1 MPAIA
6 DLGACAWLGSP
17 GKGRNGNHIAHA
29 VPPGGPGFYAQQR
42 TFRPYA
48 IIHPSAS
55 SMQPEPNAE
64 ILSGISPDRVA
75 ESYHSGKLEALSQAE
90 LFRAAA
96 HIVSQP
102 KLDLNSFRLHAPLE
116 IMARYNLL
124 PLVSTADLDLARI
137 QIVATASHYQAGGE
151 GVSPPER
158 IRIARSS
165 DAAANL
171 RRAVQEG
178 DVARADAL
186 CLSLA
191 GAGGLQELLDAITD
205 LTLRTLTGA
214 AHTHIGLMLMT
225 RMSSD
230 VGHTALG
237 LARAGVRSL
246 AQAPG
251 LNLKRVTIHR
261 TLKDPETELASILR
275 AVPVVSPQGPG
286 MMAMM
291 QATEQADL
299 PDRLLGD
306 ALLSN
311 ADEVR
316 CESALRTA
324 CRIAALS
331 MLEDKPEPAKYYWTH
346 CLTLPHAAW
355 ALTRFLPGRSFAA
368 EAAHTAATWV
378 MAIRASHGN
387 GNLKPLPELER
398 LEMDLTE
405 ALVHSP
411 RAAASVAWF
420 ARQDERPRIERTI
433 ATEAAIRNDAHLVK
447 YAWACLDAAAQD
459 PTHAPLFHAAAAYL
473 CAIWCIEQP
482 RDGLV
487 RKLGEGRG

>member
-1 MPAIA
+1 MEAEPKI
-6 DLGACAWLGSP
+6 DLLSD
-17 GKGRNGNHIAHA
+17 I
-29 VPPGGPGFYAQQR
+29 PPG
-42 TFRPYA
+42 
-48 IIHPSAS
+48 
-55 SMQPEPNAE
+55 
-64 ILSGISPDRVA
+64 RVA
-75 ESYHSGKLEALSQAE
+75 ESYHSRRLEALSDAD

-96 HIVSQP
+96 HIVSKP
-102 KLDLNSFRLHAPLE
+102 KLELSSFCLHAPLE

-124 PLVSTADLDLARI
+124 PLVSTADRDLARI
-137 QIVATASHYQAGGE
+137 QLVATASHYQAGGE
-151 GVSPPER
+151 GVNPPEK
-158 IRIARSS
+158 ISITRSS
-165 DAAANL
+165 DAAARL

-178 DVARADAL
+178 DVELADAF

-191 GAGGLQELLDAITD
+191 DTGGLQELLDSITD

-230 VGHTALG
+230 AGSAALG

-251 LNLKRVTIHR
+251 LNLKSVTTHR

-275 AVPVVSPQGPG
+275 AVPVVSPEGPG
-286 MMAMM
+286 MVAMM
-291 QATEQADL
+291 QATEQAGL

-311 ADEVR
+311 ADEGR

-324 CRIAALS
+324 CRIATLS

-355 ALTRFLPGRSFAA
+355 ALTRCFPGRSFAA

-387 GNLKPLPELER
+387 GNLKPLPELEHVQ
-398 LEMDLTE
+398 MDMAE

-420 ARQDERPRIERTI
+420 AQQDERPRIVQII

-447 YAWACLDAAAQD
+447 YTWACLDAALQD
-459 PTHAPLFHAAAAYL
+459 PTYAPLFHAGAAYL
-473 CAIWCIEQP
+473 CSIWSIEQP
-482 RDGLV
+482 KAGLV
-487 RKLGEGRG
+487 RNLGEGRG

>member
-1 MPAIA
+1 MMNP
-6 DLGACAWLGSP
+6 
-17 GKGRNGNHIAHA
+17 
-29 VPPGGPGFYAQQR
+29 VE
-42 TFRPYA
+42 
-48 IIHPSAS
+48 
-55 SMQPEPNAE
+55 PEPIAE
-64 ILSGISPDRVA
+64 ILSGMPPDQVV
-75 ESYHSGKLEALSQAE
+75 ESYRSRKLEALSETE

-102 KLDLNSFRLHAPLE
+102 KLELSSFRLHAPLE

-124 PLVSTADLDLARI
+124 PLVSPPDRDLARI
-137 QIVATASHYQAGGE
+137 QMVATASHYQAGGE

-158 IRIARSS
+158 VRIGRSP
-165 DAAANL
+165 DAAVHL
-171 RRAVQEG
+171 RRAVQVG
-178 DVARADAL
+178 DVERADAL

-191 GAGGLQELLDAITD
+191 DAGGLQELLDSITD

-230 VGHTALG
+230 AGHAALG

-251 LNLKRVTIHR
+251 LNLKRVTTHR

-275 AVPVVSPQGPG
+275 AVPVVSPRGPG
-286 MMAMM
+286 MVAMM
-291 QATEQADL
+291 QATEEAGL
-299 PDRLLGD
+299 PDGLLGD

-355 ALTRFLPGRSFAA
+355 VLTRFLPGRSFAA

-387 GNLKPLPELER
+387 GNLQPMPELEHV
-398 LEMDLTE
+398 EMDLTE

-447 YAWACLDAAAQD
+447 YTWACLDAAAQD

-473 CAIWCIEQP
+473 CSIWCIEQP
-482 RDGLV
+482 KDGVV
-487 RKLGEGRG
+487 RNLGEGRG

>member
-1 MPAIA
+1 ME
-6 DLGACAWLGSP
+6 S
-17 GKGRNGNHIAHA
+17 
-29 VPPGGPGFYAQQR
+29 
-42 TFRPYA
+42 
-48 IIHPSAS
+48 
-55 SMQPEPNAE
+55 EPNAE
-64 ILSGISPDRVA
+64 ILSGIPPEGIV
-75 ESYHSGKLEALSQAE
+75 ESYGSRRLEALSETE

-102 KLDLNSFRLHAPLE
+102 KLELSSFSLHAPLE

-124 PLVSTADLDLARI
+124 PLVSPADRELARI
-137 QIVATASHYQAGGE
+137 QIVATASHYQAAGV

-165 DAAANL
+165 DAAASL

-178 DVARADAL
+178 DVERADAL

-191 GAGGLQELLDAITD
+191 DAGGLQELLDSITN

-225 RMSSD
+225 RMS
-230 VGHTALG
+230 GAAGPAALG

-251 LNLKRVTIHR
+251 LNLKGVTTHR

-275 AVPVVSPQGPG
+275 AVPVVSPLEPPG
-286 MMAMM
+286 MVAMM
-291 QATEQADL
+291 HATEQAGL
-299 PDRLLGD
+299 PDGLLGD

-316 CESALRTA
+316 SESALRTA

-355 ALTRFLPGRSFAA
+355 MLTRFLPGRSFGA

-378 MAIRASHGN
+378 MAIRASQGN
-387 GNLKPLPELER
+387 GNLRPLPELEHV
-398 LEMDLTE
+398 EMDLTE
-405 ALVHSP
+405 ALGHSP

-420 ARQDERPRIERTI
+420 ARQDERPRIGQTI

-447 YAWACLDAAAQD
+447 YTWAYLDAAAED
-459 PTHAPLFHAAAAYL
+459 PGQAPLFHAAAAYL

-482 RDGLV
+482 KDGLA
-487 RKLGEGRG
+487 RNLGEGRG

>member
-1 MPAIA
+1 MMNP
-6 DLGACAWLGSP
+6 
-17 GKGRNGNHIAHA
+17 
-29 VPPGGPGFYAQQR
+29 VE
-42 TFRPYA
+42 
-48 IIHPSAS
+48 
-55 SMQPEPNAE
+55 PEPIAE
-64 ILSGISPDRVA
+64 ILSGMPPDQVV
-75 ESYHSGKLEALSQAE
+75 ESYRSRKLEALSETE

-102 KLDLNSFRLHAPLE
+102 KLELSSFRLHAPLE

-124 PLVSTADLDLARI
+124 PLVSPPDRDLARI
-137 QIVATASHYQAGGE
+137 QMVATASHYQAGGE

-158 IRIARSS
+158 VRIGRSS
-165 DAAANL
+165 DAAVRL
-171 RRAVQEG
+171 RRAAQVG
-178 DVARADAL
+178 DVERADAL

-191 GAGGLQELLDAITD
+191 DAGGLQELLDSITD
-205 LTLRTLTGA
+205 
-214 AHTHIGLMLMT
+214 
-225 RMSSD
+225 
-230 VGHTALG
+230 
-237 LARAGVRSL
+237 
-246 AQAPG
+246 
-251 LNLKRVTIHR
+251 R

-275 AVPVVSPQGPG
+275 AVPVVSPRGPG
-286 MMAMM
+286 MVAMM
-291 QATEQADL
+291 QATEEAGL
-299 PDRLLGD
+299 PDGLLGD

-355 ALTRFLPGRSFAA
+355 VLTRFLPGRSFAA

-387 GNLKPLPELER
+387 GNLQPMPELEHV
-398 LEMDLTE
+398 EMDLTE

-447 YAWACLDAAAQD
+447 YTWACLDAAAQD

-473 CAIWCIEQP
+473 CSIWCIEQP
-482 RDGLV
+482 KDGVV
-487 RKLGEGRG
+487 RNLGEGRG

>member
-1 MPAIA
+1 MMNPMESEPIA
-6 DLGACAWLGSP
+6 EA
-17 GKGRNGNHIAHA
+17 
-29 VPPGGPGFYAQQR
+29 
-42 TFRPYA
+42 
-48 IIHPSAS
+48 
-55 SMQPEPNAE
+55 
-64 ILSGISPDRVA
+64 LSGIPPDRVVV
-75 ESYHSGKLEALSQAE
+75 SFHSRKLEALSETE
-90 LFRAAA
+90 LFHAAA

-102 KLDLNSFRLHAPLE
+102 KLELSSFRLHAPLE

-124 PLVSTADLDLARI
+124 SLVSPADRDLAGI
-137 QIVATASHYQAGGE
+137 QMAATASHYQGAGE

-158 IRIARSS
+158 VRVGRSS
-165 DAAANL
+165 DAAVHL
-171 RRAVQEG
+171 RRAVQAG
-178 DVARADAL
+178 DVERADAL
-186 CLSLA
+186 CMSLA
-191 GAGGLQELLDAITD
+191 EAGGLQELLDSITD

-225 RMSSD
+225 RMSND
-230 VGHTALG
+230 VGHAALG

-251 LNLKRVTIHR
+251 LNLKRVTTHR
-261 TLKDPETELASILR
+261 TLKDPETELSAILR
-275 AVPVVSPQGPG
+275 GVPVVSPPGPG
-286 MMAMM
+286 MVAMM
-291 QATEQADL
+291 QATEEAGL

-346 CLTLPHAAW
+346 CLTLPHASW
-355 ALTRFLPGRSFAA
+355 MLTRFLPACSFAA
-368 EAAHTAATWV
+368 EAAHTGATWV

-387 GNLKPLPELER
+387 GNLKPMPELEHV
-398 LEMDLTE
+398 EMDLTE

-420 ARQDERPRIERTI
+420 ARQDERPRIEQTI

-447 YAWACLDAAAQD
+447 YTWACLDCAAQD
-459 PTHAPLFHAAAAYL
+459 PTQAPLFHAAAAYL
-473 CAIWCIEQP
+473 CSIWCIEQP
-482 RDGLV
+482 KDGVV
-487 RKLGEGRG
+487 RNLGEGRG

>member
-1 MPAIA
+1 
-6 DLGACAWLGSP
+6 
-17 GKGRNGNHIAHA
+17 
-29 VPPGGPGFYAQQR
+29 
-42 TFRPYA
+42 
-48 IIHPSAS
+48 
-55 SMQPEPNAE
+55 MQSEPNVE
-64 ILSGISPDRVA
+64 ILSAMPPDRVV
-75 ESYHSGKLEALSQAE
+75 ESYHSRKLAALSDLE

-102 KLDLNSFRLHAPLE
+102 KLELTSFRLHAPLE

-124 PLVSTADLDLARI
+124 PFVSTADRDLARI
-137 QIVATASHYQAGGE
+137 QLVAAASHYQAGGE
-151 GVSPPER
+151 GVSPPEK
-158 IRIARSS
+158 IRMARSN
-165 DAAANL
+165 AATNL

-178 DVARADAL
+178 DVERADAL

-191 GAGGLQELLDAITD
+191 DAGGLQELLDSIAD

-225 RMSSD
+225 RMFSD
-230 VGHTALG
+230 AGPAALG

-251 LNLKRVTIHR
+251 LNLKFVTSHR

-275 AVPVVSPQGPG
+275 AVPVAPPQGPG
-286 MMAMM
+286 MVAMM
-291 QATEQADL
+291 QATEQAGL

-311 ADEVR
+311 ADEVA
-316 CESALRTA
+316 CEGALRTA

-331 MLEDKPEPAKYYWTH
+331 MLEDKPEGAKYYWTH

-355 ALTRFLPGRSFAA
+355 SLTRSLPGRSFAA
-368 EAAHTAATWV
+368 DAAHTAAIWV
-378 MAIRASHGN
+378 MAIRASQGN

-398 LEMDLTE
+398 IDMDLTE

-420 ARQDERPRIERTI
+420 ALPDERPRIEQTI

-447 YAWACLDAAAQD
+447 YTWACLDAAVQD
-459 PTHAPLFHAAAAYL
+459 PAHAPLFHAAAAYL
-473 CAIWCIEQP
+473 CSIWCLEQAK
-482 RDGLV
+482 DGLV
-487 RKLGEGRG
+487 RNLGEGRE

>member
-1 MPAIA
+1 ME
-6 DLGACAWLGSP
+6 L
-17 GKGRNGNHIAHA
+17 
-29 VPPGGPGFYAQQR
+29 
-42 TFRPYA
+42 
-48 IIHPSAS
+48 
-55 SMQPEPNAE
+55 EPKTEVFA
-64 ILSGISPDRVA
+64 GIPPDRVA
-75 ESYHSGKLEALSQAE
+75 ESYHSRKLQALSEME

-102 KLDLNSFRLHAPLE
+102 KRDLSSFRLHAPLE

-124 PLVSTADLDLARI
+124 PLVSTADRELARI
-137 QIVATASHYQAGGE
+137 QMVATTSHYQAGGE

-165 DAAANL
+165 DAATHL

-178 DVARADAL
+178 DVERADAL

-191 GAGGLQELLDAITD
+191 DAGGLQELLDSITD

-225 RMSSD
+225 RMSRD
-230 VGHTALG
+230 VGRVALG

-251 LNLKRVTIHR
+251 LNLKCVNTHR

-275 AVPVVSPQGPG
+275 AVPVVSPQGSG
-286 MMAMM
+286 MVAMM
-291 QATEQADL
+291 QATEQAGL

-316 CESALRTA
+316 CEGALRTA

-355 ALTRFLPGRSFAA
+355 SLTRFLPGRSFAA
-368 EAAHTAATWV
+368 EAAHTAAIWV

-387 GNLKPLPELER
+387 GNLKPLPELEHV
-398 LEMDLTE
+398 EMDLTE
-405 ALVHSP
+405 ALLHSP

-420 ARQDERPRIERTI
+420 ARQEERPRIEQTI

-447 YAWACLDAAAQD
+447 YTWACLDAAVQD

-473 CAIWCIEQP
+473 CSVWCIEQP
-482 RDGLV
+482 KDGLV
-487 RKLGEGRG
+487 PKLGEGRS

>member
-1 MPAIA
+1 
-6 DLGACAWLGSP
+6 
-17 GKGRNGNHIAHA
+17 
-29 VPPGGPGFYAQQR
+29 
-42 TFRPYA
+42 
-48 IIHPSAS
+48 
-55 SMQPEPNAE
+55 MQPEPNVE
-64 ILSGISPDRVA
+64 ILFGTPPDRVA
-75 ESYHSGKLEALSQAE
+75 ESYHSRKLEALSETE

-102 KLDLNSFRLHAPLE
+102 KLDLSSFRLHAPLE

-124 PLVSTADLDLARI
+124 PLVSPADRDLARI

-151 GVSPPER
+151 AVRPPER
-158 IRIARSS
+158 IRMASSS

-178 DVARADAL
+178 DVERADAL

-191 GAGGLQELLDAITD
+191 DAGGLPELLNSITD

-230 VGHTALG
+230 VGPAALG

-251 LNLKRVTIHR
+251 LNLKCVTTHR
-261 TLKDPETELASILR
+261 TLRDPETELASILR

-286 MMAMM
+286 MVAMM
-291 QATEQADL
+291 QAAEQAGL

-306 ALLSN
+306 ALLSS
-311 ADEVR
+311 ADEAR
-316 CESALRTA
+316 CEGALRTA

-355 ALTRFLPGRSFAA
+355 ALTRCLPGRSFAA
-368 EAAHTAATWV
+368 EAAHTAAIWV

-387 GNLKPLPELER
+387 GDLKPLPELEHV
-398 LEMDLTE
+398 EMDLTE

-420 ARQDERPRIERTI
+420 ARPDQRPQIEQTL
-433 ATEAAIRNDAHLVK
+433 ASEAAIRNDAHLVK
-447 YAWACLDAAAQD
+447 YTWACLDAAVQD
-459 PTHAPLFHAAAAYL
+459 PTHAPLLHAAAAYL
-473 CAIWCIEQP
+473 CSIWCIEQP
-482 RDGLV
+482 KDGLV